1 MAKNSKVSKLDQAIR
16 TAAKAVLVL
25 TVSSLSAYALERILL
40 AVPGVEV
47 AEMFTPVISGILAAM
62 VALGF
67 VWRAQCLKL
76 ESDIYHQM
84 DRATYLTE
92 DLKSSQQECRNAT
105 SVTQNL
111 EKTVA
116 SLQVELA
123 EKEKEI
129 RTLNAALDESEH
141 NDLVEQVRTYQS
153 TLEEGREEFYQLMDS
168 IQPAVAKYG
177 EFIQE
182 GEAGHERIKDLL
194 RSLDRSLS
202 ILGEVD
208 DDFSVKVQIP
218 EDPHEFF
225 GVDSAASPSEDIKSA
240 YRRMVKGFHPDKV
253 THWRIPWL
261 IALCDAIT
269 AKANLVYEAT
279 KKKEA
284 T

>member
-1 MAKNSKVSKLDQAIR
+1 MARQGIGSKFDRGAR
-16 TAAKAVLVL
+16 FAAKAIVTL
-25 TVSSLSAYALERILL
+25 TISCLSAFALERVFR

-47 AEMFTPVISGILAAM
+47 AEAFTPVVSGVLAAM
-62 VALGF
+62 GSLGF
-67 VWRAQCLKL
+67 VWQAQSHKLKN
-76 ESDIYHQM
+76 DIYHQM

-92 DLKSSQQECRNAT
+92 DLNSSQQECRKAA
-105 SVTQNL
+105 SVAQNL
-111 EKTVA
+111 EQTVA

-123 EKEKEI
+123 EREENI
-129 RTLNAALDESEH
+129 RVLKAALDEREH
-141 NDLVEQVRTYQS
+141 NDLVEQIQTYQS

-225 GVDSAASPSEDIKSA
+225 GVDPAASSPNDIRSA
-240 YRRMVKGFHPDKV
+240 YRSMTKRFHSDTV
-253 THWRIPWL
+253 RHWEMQWL
-261 IALCDAIT
+261 IALCDAVT
-269 AKANLVYEAT
+269 AKANLAYAAT
-279 KKKEA
+279 KKRKA